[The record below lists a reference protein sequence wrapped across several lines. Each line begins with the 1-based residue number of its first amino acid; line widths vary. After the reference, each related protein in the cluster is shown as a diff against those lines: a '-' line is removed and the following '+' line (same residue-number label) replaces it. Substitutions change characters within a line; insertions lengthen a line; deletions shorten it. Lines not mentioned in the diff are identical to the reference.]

1 MDKYPNYE
9 EMRAQIEE
17 TIFSLPVDKGTNIY
31 VHIYKPKSLIG
42 KTDSVCFLQLH
53 GGAAIYLDPMVT
65 DATMMDLALKLN
77 VVFVAPNY
85 RKAPEYPQP
94 AGTLDCIE
102 CIKWCHANSE
112 KLGVSK
118 DKIVAQGTSGGAL
131 LALSAARHMSEKEDE
146 KDIIKLLYIEA
157 PMIANL

>member
-1 MDKYPNYE
+1 
-9 EMRAQIEE
+9 MRTQIEE
-17 TIFSLPVDKGTNIY
+17 TIINIKVDVGVNMY

-65 DATMMDLALKLN
+65 DGIMMDLALRWN
-77 VVFVAPNY
+77 VVFVSPNY

-102 CIKWCHANSE
+102 AIKWCHANSE

-118 DKIVAQGTSGGAL
+118 DKIVA
-131 LALSAARHMSEKEDE
+131 
-146 KDIIKLLYIEA
+146 
-157 PMIANL
+157 